1 MVNTVQ
7 VSQTL
12 TNEDV
17 AWARAQFP
25 ALEMLQDG
33 KQVMFFDGAAGT
45 QVPQRVIDAV
55 VKYYKESNANFQCS
69 YLTSERSDAIIEDA
83 HAALA
88 DFLGCDADEVIVGPN
103 MTTLTFHLSRS
114 ILRELKKG
122 DEVVI
127 SMLDHEANIG
137 PWQSLEEHGIVVR
150 KIPVRVEN
158 CTLDLDALKQIINP
172 KTKLVA
178 VGYASNA
185 VGTINDVNKVTE
197 LAHSVGALSFID
209 AVHYAPHGPIDV
221 RKIDCDFLACSPY
234 KFFAPH
240 LGAIYGKREHLTRLK
255 PYKVRPATEE
265 LPYRW
270 ETGTQNHEC
279 LAGLVAGLDYLA
291 ELGKRV
297 NPNANTRRK
306 KIVSAM
312 TAIKEY
318 EKTLTERVLSKL
330 SKLPNIKVYGI
341 QLGDTQ
347 NERTPTIACTMKGKT
362 AGEVTGLLGECG
374 IFMTGGNCYALSLIE
389 QLQLQESG
397 LFRIAMVHYNTIDEV
412 DRLIETLAKV

>member
-7 VSQTL
+7 VPPALAS
-12 TNEDV
+12 EDV

-25 ALEMLQDG
+25 ALELLQDG
-33 KQVMFFDGAAGT
+33 KQVAFLDGAAGT

-55 VKYYKESNANFQCS
+55 VKYYKESNANFKCT

-83 HAALA
+83 HASLA
-88 DFLGCDADEVIVGPN
+88 DFLGCDSDEIIVGPN

-114 ILRELKKG
+114 ILHELKAG
-122 DEVVI
+122 DEVVV

-150 KIPVRVEN
+150 KIPVRVDN
-158 CTLDLDALKQIINP
+158 CTLDIDAFKKIINER
-172 KTKLVA
+172 TKLVA

-185 VGTINDVNKVTE
+185 VGTINDVNKITS
-197 LAHSVGALSFID
+197 LAHAVGALVFID

-234 KFFAPH
+234 KYFAPH
-240 LGAIYGKREHLTRLK
+240 LGTIYGKREHLTRLK
-255 PYKVRPATEE
+255 PYKVRPATDE

-279 LAGLVAGLDYLA
+279 LAGLVAAFDYLA

-297 NPNANTRRK
+297 DPNAKTRRQK
-306 KIVSAM
+306 LVSAM
-312 TAIKEY
+312 TSIKEY
-318 EKTLTERVLSKL
+318 EKTLTERVLTKL
-330 SKLPNIKVYGI
+330 SKLPKIKVYGI
-341 QLGDTQ
+341 NLGDTQ
-347 NERTPTIACTMKGKT
+347 NERTPTIACTLKGKT
-362 AGEVTGLLGECG
+362 ANEVTGLLGECG

-389 QLQLQESG
+389 ELNLQESG
-397 LFRIAMVHYNTIDEV
+397 LFRIALVHYNTVEEI
-412 DRLIETLAKV
+412 DRLIETLANL

>member
-7 VSQTL
+7 VPQTL
-12 TNEDV
+12 ANVDV

-25 ALEMLQDG
+25 ALEMQQDG

-69 YLTSERSDAIIEDA
+69 YLTGERSDAIIEDA
-83 HAALA
+83 HSALA

-114 ILRELKKG
+114 ILRELNKG

-127 SMLDHEANIG
+127 SMLDHEANIA
-137 PWQSLEEHGIVVR
+137 PWQSLEELGIVVR
-150 KIPVRVEN
+150 KIPIRVDN

-185 VGTINDVNKVTE
+185 VGTINDINKITE
-197 LAHSVGALSFID
+197 LAHSVGALVFID

-221 RKIDCDFLACSPY
+221 RKINCDFLACSPY

-240 LGAIYGKREHLTRLK
+240 LGMIYGKREHLTRLK

-297 NPNANTRRK
+297 NPNANTRRQ

-318 EKTLTERVLSKL
+318 EKTLTEGVLNRL
-330 SKLPNIKVYGI
+330 AKLPNIKVYGI

-374 IFMTGGNCYALSLIE
+374 IFMTGGNCYALSLVE
-389 QLQLQESG
+389 QLKLEETG
-397 LFRIAMVHYNTIDEV
+397 LFRIAMVHYNTIDEI
-412 DRLIETLAKV
+412 DRLIETLAKI